1 MKHLY
6 RVTVRF
12 DLDDEEKRRTA
23 DYLRCLDTDRF
34 CSLNKF
40 MINAAE
46 SYIRGIENIGGNNFT
61 LDDIRQV
68 FREETRNISVA
79 APVVREIYADERANN
94 EAFVLDALEMF
105 E

>member
-1 MKHLY
+1 MKHMY

-12 DLDDEEKRRTA
+12 DLDDEEERSTA
-23 DYLRCLDTDRF
+23 DYLRSLNTDRF
-34 CSLNKF
+34 GSLNKF
-40 MINAAE
+40 MISAAE

-79 APVVREIYADERANN
+79 APMVREISTDEQANN
-94 EAFVLDALEMF
+94 EAIVLDALEMF

>member
-12 DLDDEEKRRTA
+12 DLDDEEERRTA
-23 DYLRCLDTDRF
+23 DYLRGLDTYRF
-34 CSLNKF
+34 GSLNKF

-46 SYIRGIENIGGNNFT
+46 SYICGIENIGGNNFT

-79 APVVREIYADERANN
+79 APVVREISTDEQANN

>member
-1 MKHLY
+1 MKNLY

-12 DLDDEEKRRTA
+12 DLDDEEERRTA
-23 DYLRCLDTDRF
+23 DYLRSLDTNRF
-34 CSLNKF
+34 GSLNKF

-79 APVVREIYADERANN
+79 APVVREISTDEQANN